1 MKKNNRAD
9 PGEGKLL
16 GRCAVSK
23 GAALSS
29 ASHGALSPL
38 ASGSS
43 LAFAVIAQWGPR
55 QMLMLKSPGRRSCPR
70 LRDGDFGRP
79 LLATGRRIFLIEQM
93 NCWDAQNPLRLS
105 RQLWRMQGMV
115 LVTQEGCPVLRPA
128 GLPPSIISQDTNSC
142 SLLPCSS
149 MHHCRACR
157 GTTTPP
163 LRRPG
168 KAKATR
174 GRMRNSIVWDVQLQI
189 HVLHSESV
197 LDLMQSGPAAAQ
209 GVGNA

>member
-1 MKKNNRAD
+1 MNRNNRAD
-9 PGEGKLL
+9 PEEGKLL
-16 GRCAVSK
+16 GRCSVSK

-29 ASHGALSPL
+29 ALHGALSPL

-43 LAFAVIAQWGPR
+43 LAFAVIAQWGSR
-55 QMLMLKSPGRRSCPR
+55 QMLMSKSPGRRSCPR
-70 LRDGDFGRP
+70 LHDGDFGHP
-79 LLATGRRIFLIEQM
+79 LLATGRRIFLLEQM
-93 NCWDAQNPLRLS
+93 NCCDAQNPFRLS

-189 HVLHSESV
+189 HILHFESV
-197 LDLMQSGPAAAQ
+197 LDLIQSGPVAAQ
-209 GVGNA
+209 GMGNA

>member
-1 MKKNNRAD
+1 MNTNNRVD
-9 PGEGKLL
+9 PGGGKLL

-38 ASGSS
+38 ASGLS

-55 QMLMLKSPGRRSCPR
+55 QMLVSKSPGRRSCPR
-70 LRDGDFGRP
+70 LRDGDFGCP
-79 LLATGRRIFLIEQM
+79 LLATGRRIFLLERM

-115 LVTQEGCPVLRPA
+115 LVTQEGRPVLCPA
-128 GLPPSIISQDTNSC
+128 GLPPSIIFQDTNSC

-168 KAKATR
+168 KAKATGEER
-174 GRMRNSIVWDVQLQI
+174 ETRLFGMFNFRSTF
-189 HVLHSESV
+189 SV
-197 LDLMQSGPAAAQ
+197 LSQCWI
-209 GVGNA
+209 